1 MGIGGIGIWQL
12 LIILLIVV
20 MLFGTKKLRNLGSD
34 LGGALKGFKSAM
46 KDDEEEGDKEEG
58 DKEEDNTEISEQA
71 EEETDDS
78 TAKS

>member
-1 MGIGGIGIWQL
+1 MGLGGIGIWQL

-46 KDDEEEGDKEEG
+46 KDDE
-58 DKEEDNTEISEQA
+58 SEQSTLTDETADESGETIDGTA
-71 EEETDDS
+71 EKSET
-78 TAKS
+78 K